1 MVKASFRVNAGTR
14 LHPQSVY
21 LMLASH
27 ALLRECCWQMHSVK
41 NAFSGV
47 IVDHVDGVMLEQVN
61 LLKRVNYVNLVKLL
75 GYCQT
80 EQQVLVYE
88 FAEEGSIGDHLH
100 GQNHTNLSCK

>member
-1 MVKASFRVNAGTR
+1 
-14 LHPQSVY
+14 
-21 LMLASH
+21 
-27 ALLRECCWQMHSVK
+27 MHSVK